1 MGRLK
6 RIITSLS
13 WALTLICFASCIVSA
28 ILDSSDFVDV
38 FGGSFIIFL
47 MFSLFLMFW
56 DCSEYDDYEYYYPY
70 SNTEPELNQEN
81 KTIVITETRCPACGA
96 PLEDEVCGYCGTRVV
111 IYKTIT

>member
-1 MGRLK
+1 MGTLK
-6 RIITSLS
+6 KVIIYVSGALS
-13 WALTLICFASCIVSA
+13 LICIVGIIANIVLFDKDAPPVFAIP
-28 ILDSSDFVDV
+28 FVPMV
-38 FGGSFIIFL
+38 LIFSFSFAE
-47 MFSLFLMFW
+47 W
-56 DCSEYDDYEYYYPY
+56 HGYDDYEYYYPY